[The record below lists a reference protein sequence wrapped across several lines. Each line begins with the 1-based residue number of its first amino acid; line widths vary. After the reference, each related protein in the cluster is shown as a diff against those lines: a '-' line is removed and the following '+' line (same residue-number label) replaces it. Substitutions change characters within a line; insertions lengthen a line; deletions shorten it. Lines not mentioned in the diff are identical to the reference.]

1 MTVCA
6 IVARDAG
13 ALAQPCSAR
22 RIRPRCYDRR
32 AWSHQ
37 PPAHRRLAR
46 REDLGLTRAE
56 FALRQTRHTASIQAF
71 VNAIPI
77 NYEVEGE
84 TILSVRQVLA
94 QRRAHCIE
102 AAFVAACA
110 LWIHGEPPLVMH
122 LDCERSDDPH
132 VVALFRRHGAWGAIS
147 KSNGAHLRHRDPIY
161 RTLRELALSFF
172 HEYFDKRGRR
182 TLRSYSI
189 AFDLRRIDPGLWI
202 TQDEMCDEV
211 NARLAGLRHYA
222 LVPPRRRFR
231 LSRLDA
237 FEQRA
242 ATMVEYPRPR
252 RRKR

>member
-1 MTVCA
+1 M
-6 IVARDAG
+6 G
-13 ALAQPCSAR
+13 S
-22 RIRPRCYDRR
+22 
-32 AWSHQ
+32 WE
-37 PPAHRRLAR
+37 PAHRRLAR

-56 FALRQTRHTASIQAF
+56 FAVLRALRTPQQIQAF

-77 NYEVEGE
+77 NHEVGGE

-110 LWIHGEPPLVMH
+110 LWIHGESPLVMH
-122 LDCERSDDPH
+122 LDCARSDDPH

-147 KSNGAHLRHRDPIY
+147 KSNGAHLRHRDPVY
-161 RTLRELALSFF
+161 RSLRELALSFF
-172 HEYFDKRGRR
+172 HEYFDKRGRK
-182 TLRSYSI
+182 TLRSYSV

-202 TQDEMCDEV
+202 TQDGMCEEV

-222 LVPPRRRFR
+222 LFSPRHRSR

-242 ATMVEYPRPR
+242 AKIVEYPRAHAR
-252 RRKR
+252 RG

>member
-1 MTVCA
+1 MASTVH
-6 IVARDAG
+6 RRR
-13 ALAQPCSAR
+13 AR
-22 RIRPRCYDRR
+22 RD
-32 AWSHQ
+32 
-37 PPAHRRLAR
+37 
-46 REDLGLTRAE
+46 ELGLTRAE
-56 FALRQTRHTASIQAF
+56 FTVLRRLDTPQKIQAF

-77 NYEVEGE
+77 NHEVGGE

-102 AAFVAACA
+102 AAFVAASA
-110 LWIHGEPPLVMH
+110 LWIHDEPPLVMH
-122 LDCERSDDPH
+122 LDCAPSDNPH
-132 VVALFRRHGAWGAIS
+132 VVALFQRCGAWGAIS
-147 KSNGAHLRHRDPIY
+147 KSNGTHLRHRDPIY
-161 RTLRELALSFF
+161 RSLRELALSYF

-189 AFDLRRIDPGLWI
+189 AFDMRRIDPGKWI
-202 TQDEMCDEV
+202 TPDEMCEEA

-222 LVPPRRRFR
+222 LVSPHSRRE

-252 RRKR
+252 ARTR

>member
-1 MTVCA
+1 M
-6 IVARDAG
+6 I
-13 ALAQPCSAR
+13 SAV
-22 RIRPRCYDRR
+22 
-32 AWSHQ
+32 
-37 PPAHRRLAR
+37 HRRLAR
-46 REDLGLTRAE
+46 RDDLGLTHAE
-56 FALRQTRHTASIQAF
+56 FAVLRKLGTPQKIQAF

-77 NYEVEGE
+77 NHELGGE

-110 LWIHGEPPLVMH
+110 LWIHGESPWVMH
-122 LDCERSDDPH
+122 LDCAASDDPH

-161 RTLRELALSFF
+161 RSLRELALSYF

-189 AFDLRRIDPGLWI
+189 AFDLRHIDPVLWI
-202 TQDEMCDEV
+202 TRDDMCEEA

-222 LVPPRRRFR
+222 LVSPRAPRL

-242 ATMVEYPRPR
+242 ATMVEYPRR
-252 RRKR
+252 RMR

>member
-1 MTVCA
+1 MA
-6 IVARDAG
+6 SISQ
-13 ALAQPCSAR
+13 L
-22 RIRPRCYDRR
+22 
-32 AWSHQ
+32 
-37 PPAHRRLAR
+37 AHRRLAR
-46 REDLGLTRAE
+46 REDLGLTRGE
-56 FALRQTRHTASIQAF
+56 FALLRKLGTPQSIQAY

-77 NYEVEGE
+77 NHEVEGE

-132 VVALFRRHGAWGAIS
+132 VVTLFRRHGAWGAIS
-147 KSNGAHLRHRDPIY
+147 KSNGAHLRHRDPVY
-161 RTLRELALSFF
+161 RSLRELALSFF

-189 AFDLRRIDPGLWI
+189 AFDLRRIDPALWI
-202 TQDEMCDEV
+202 TQNEMCDEV

-222 LVPPRRRFR
+222 LVSPRRRFR

-242 ATMVEYPRPR
+242 ATMVEYPRPH